1 MTDGIIG
8 FYCSSCKNKHAG
20 LPTESRCGGY
30 IDEERRRGGAYGRPY
45 HQGSNREGRKSE
57 RDARRHPFRL
67 AVWPFILSKS

>member
-8 FYCSSCKNKHAG
+8 FYCFSYKNEYAER
-20 LPTESRCGGY
+20 PTESRCGGY
-30 IDEERRRGGAYGRPY
+30 IDEERRRGGAYGRPC
-45 HQGSNREGRKSE
+45 HQGSSREGRKSE